1 MVFVKKTAM
10 FKQVVNKWIRKVV
23 VCFGSILLLTPA
35 FATDKVSTRGKG
47 KTPGHG
53 VASYYANKFNGRLTA
68 NGEIFSNNDMTAAH
82 NTLPLGTYVKV
93 TNLRN
98 GRWVVVRI
106 TDRLHYANVRIID
119 LTRKAAGKLG
129 FITRGITRVKVE
141 VVSKGFVNS
150 LIQPMWA
157 AR

>member
-1 MVFVKKTAM
+1 MVFAKKAAM
-10 FKQVVNKWIRKVV
+10 LKQVVNTWIRMAV
-23 VCFGSILLLTPA
+23 VCLGSLLLLTPA
-35 FATDKVSTRGKG
+35 IAIDKTKSTRGHS
-47 KTPGHG
+47 KTQG

-106 TDRLHYANVRIID
+106 TDRLHYANTRIID

-129 FITRGITRVKVE
+129 FVTRGLTRVKIE

-150 LIQPMWA
+150 LSQPMWA
-157 AR
+157 NR